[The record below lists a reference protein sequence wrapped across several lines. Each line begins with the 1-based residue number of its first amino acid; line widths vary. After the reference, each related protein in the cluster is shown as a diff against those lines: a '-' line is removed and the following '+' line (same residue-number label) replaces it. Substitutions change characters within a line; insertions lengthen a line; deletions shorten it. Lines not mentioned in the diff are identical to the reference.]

1 MPQENVVFYNPIDEL
16 DDDLNVNFK
25 KIWKIIWSRKALL
38 IKVFCSVLAFF
49 ILLTFIM
56 PKKYKVTADLYI
68 NKANNSNMMEVNPY
82 VLNEASGSVVT
93 METDKVMNNEIE
105 LIKSELV
112 LDNVIKDNNIR
123 YKKKFGFIPNRKEGE
138 YLSAKNFY
146 NKGKYLKIDNKKNT
160 NVISIEY
167 KAKKPETAYGVVSS
181 LIANYIELHKELNS
195 EKSKTDKNLLE
206 AEYATAKESLNKKLS
221 RSSGLPAQSMTG
233 IGNLTALS
241 AFSKSA
247 SSAVGSIRGQ
257 YLAEERS
264 QIAIN
269 EEKQKVAQLASKLE
283 WAKMVEQMSDSSK
296 VLVLNEPKQPRPF
309 ENSSPKLLINIILGC
324 VFGFLLALF
333 SLIYVELKSSK
344 LTYSMLTN
352 DVIFNGFEKINNIKI
367 KIKSFNSK
375 KVLIISLVQLPNEFL
390 NAVQNIPNCGVVY
403 YNGTDEFV
411 EKMAVSDK
419 IILVSKIDTTSADSY
434 KIVRDVI
441 KDQHKNI
448 LCDILI

>member
-269 EEKQKVAQLASKLE
+269 V
-283 WAKMVEQMSDSSK
+283 
-296 VLVLNEPKQPRPF
+296 
-309 ENSSPKLLINIILGC
+309 
-324 VFGFLLALF
+324 
-333 SLIYVELKSSK
+333 
-344 LTYSMLTN
+344 
-352 DVIFNGFEKINNIKI
+352 
-367 KIKSFNSK
+367 KSF
-375 KVLIISLVQLPNEFL
+375 Q
-390 NAVQNIPNCGVVY
+390 
-403 YNGTDEFV
+403 
-411 EKMAVSDK
+411 K
-419 IILVSKIDTTSADSY
+419 I
-434 KIVRDVI
+434 
-441 KDQHKNI
+441 
-448 LCDILI
+448 